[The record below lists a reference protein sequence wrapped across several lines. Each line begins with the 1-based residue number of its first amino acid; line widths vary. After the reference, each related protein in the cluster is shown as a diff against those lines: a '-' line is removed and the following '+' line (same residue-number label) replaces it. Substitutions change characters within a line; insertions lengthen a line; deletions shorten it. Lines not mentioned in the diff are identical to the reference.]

1 MEYIKIEMKNLENL
15 EKRFQKK
22 FLIEVIEDEDLCG
35 IWTQTAFSLSGQS
48 LRVHMAGF
56 GSQ

>member
-1 MEYIKIEMKNLENL
+1 MEYIKIEMKNLEGL

-22 FLIEVIEDEDLCG
+22 FLIEVIEDEDLCD